1 MLLEEVRDE
10 DKTNRLLFKVL
21 IEEDSLII
29 SAKARG
35 NKGPTLINI
44 EEIIGPYV
52 DSITIKRIRKTC
64 NSIYLKKKQGKV
76 V

>member
-52 DSITIKRIRKTC
+52 DFPDT
-64 NSIYLKKKQGKV
+64 
-76 V
+76 